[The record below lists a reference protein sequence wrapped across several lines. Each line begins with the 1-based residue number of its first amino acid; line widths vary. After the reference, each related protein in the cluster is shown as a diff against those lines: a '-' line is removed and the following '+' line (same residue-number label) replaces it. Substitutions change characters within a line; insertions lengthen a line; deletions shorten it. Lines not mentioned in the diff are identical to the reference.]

1 MASEQRPSTDRR
13 NPWWVLGAAGAVVV
27 AAPFAV
33 WSWVGDQSSAGTD
46 LDYMMRPPMLSS
58 TQESIVLVASTLALV
73 TGVVVLVAVQA
84 SGTARPPLLALTA
97 IAAAYTGA
105 VGLGYRIMTAG
116 VIGANIGGGL
126 VLLASVPAT
135 AGGRAPAA
143 AALGIVLVLMDHR
156 RAARETRPRLPG
168 SHGAT

>member
-13 NPWWVLGAAGAVVV
+13 NPWWVLGAAGTVVV

-135 AGGRAPAA
+135 AV